1 MVVKG
6 ADVARNAPPVVERK
20 KIKLRISGI
29 GLPLSIVIVWY
40 DPTF

>member
-20 KIKLRISGI
+20 KNKIENFRHL
-29 GLPLSIVIVWY
+29 VTVVC
-40 DPTF
+40 